1 MGTPKKYHLL
11 YLPTG
16 AMVEILGP
24 VPALPEQRIIYAD
37 KVEWRKLSK
46 SRQDLK
52 KVLIRVLAGN
62 FPISFYQHN
71 EMLKPPALKSCH
83 FVFQKVSKLLGETN
97 DQTIKA

>member
-24 VPALPEQRIIYAD
+24 YQD
-37 KVEWRKLSK
+37 GNKVTRNEWRKLSK

-62 FPISFYQHN
+62 FPSSFYQHN
-71 EMLKPPALKSCH
+71 EMLKPPTLKSCH
-83 FVFQKVSKLLGETN
+83 FVFQKVSKLLQPQES
-97 DQTIKA
+97 K

>member
-24 VPALPEQRIIYAD
+24 AHPPKQRIIHAD
-37 KVEWRKLSK
+37 KVEWRKLAK

-52 KVLIRVLAGN
+52 KFLNRVLGGQ
-62 FPISFYQHN
+62 FPSSFYTHN
-71 EMLKPPALKSCH
+71 EMLRPPTLQSCH
-83 FVFQKVSKLLGETN
+83 FVFQKVSKLLQSQESE
-97 DQTIKA
+97 